1 MVVPGFYPERNKKL
15 IKNKSR
21 LGKPCRCPSL
31 VAGPLDPDR
40 VAFLTAPK
48 PPTAEAD
55 LYLRYFFFDNI

>member
-31 VAGPLDPDR
+31 VAGPLDPDP
-40 VAFLTAPK
+40 FLTAPK